1 MKRLTPVFTLLAM
14 LAVVATTAFA
24 APKPKAWSAPT
35 VATTATA
42 VDEDPDM
49 PRGIVAPNMTKTEY
63 MEARSQ
69 ASLLRYS
76 EATVDQVLA
85 GRAAALQQL
94 QRQKGQQAP
103 FVAAGFWTEI
113 GPMPIPN
120 GQTTSIST
128 PVSGR
133 VTSIAVDPTDANI
146 VYVGTAQGGV
156 YRSLDGGVTWVALM
170 DNAQSL
176 AIGALALA
184 PSDRTILYV
193 GTGEMNL
200 SADSFFGVGMYR
212 IDNANTLATLVGP
225 FNPTPTGDVIGAKTF
240 TGRSISKILVDSVD
254 PATIF
259 VSTGSGIGGLG
270 GEAFGASPPITA
282 LRGVYRSTNA
292 TSGAPSFTKL
302 TVTPAVSIAPDVT
315 GNSIITDMVYD
326 PTDPTDNTIVCWA
339 FGSTAANNGG
349 MYRTTTAKGAGTFV
363 QTFVTTVSNARA
375 ALAVTRVAGVT
386 TMITGTGETAAGT
399 SCTTN
404 SGCLRR
410 SLDGGVTWSAKL
422 AGGGGYCGGQC
433 FYDLPVAIS
442 PVDANRILIGGAGN
456 GTCSRVYAL
465 STNGGATFTAAGVG
479 DVGLHADAHAIVFA
493 PSNPS
498 IVYEGNDGGIYRS
511 TDAGATWTSMNTTG
525 FSATQFMSVDVH
537 PIDPNFSIG
546 GTQDNGTNHYRP
558 NATWNRI
565 DFGDG
570 GFAVIDQNAVDN
582 TNVTMYHTY
591 FNQTNAMA
599 YARVT
604 NVASAVDGGWPFY
617 GCGFGGVTPNGMTCP
632 ATACQFYA
640 PMVRGPGN
648 PNTLYFGSDVLYR
661 SANAGVTMTKVS
673 QEPIT
678 SARSI
683 SAIGIAPS
691 NDNVRLVGL
700 NGTFAIWGTVT
711 GASVLTNMTGAGMPL
726 KYIGRIAIDPTNPD
740 IAYVCYGG
748 FNLPAGQHVWK
759 TTNLT
764 SGTPTW
770 VASGT
775 GLADVP
781 VNAFAIDPA
790 QPMRLFAGTDVGV
803 YQSNDGGASWAPWT
817 TGMPVVS
824 VFDMK
829 IQSSAR
835 ILRVATH
842 GRGMF
847 ERLLDAPVATN
858 LALVGAEIV
867 NGRPRMTWFSADG
880 AGESM
885 RLYRRAV
892 PGDLVPAGEL
902 IADGSG
908 MIVFEDK
915 DAIAGRSYE
924 YALGLSTNGIERILG
939 NVWVDVPEVAAFALR
954 AVNDARGGNKLRF
967 VVSIKSATPSRL
979 ELVDITGRRLA
990 EQDLGTLSGG
1000 EHTVEMSA
1008 SVRPGVYWGRLSQDG
1023 KMVTAKVSVV
1033 R

>member
-1 MKRLTPVFTLLAM
+1 MKRLVPMIALFAWLA
-14 LAVVATTAFA
+14 LSVSTVSA
-24 APKPKAWSAPT
+24 APKPRPWAPK
-35 VATTATA
+35 VAAAATP
-42 VDEDPDM
+42 VDDDPDM
-49 PRGIVAPNMTKTEY
+49 PRGMLMDEDKAAFMARRA
-63 MEARSQ
+63 EA
-69 ASLLRYS
+69 ALLRYS
-76 EATVDQVLA
+76 DAPVDQVIA
-85 GRAAALQQL
+85 GRAAAIQQL
-94 QRQKGQQAP
+94 QRQKGTQAP
-103 FVAAGFWTEI
+103 FAAASFWTPI
-113 GPMPIPN
+113 GPAPIPN
-120 GQTTSIST
+120 GQTTLVST

-133 VTSIAVDPTDANI
+133 VTAIAVDPTNENI

-156 YRSLDGGVTWVALM
+156 YRSLNGGTTWVALM
-170 DNAQSL
+170 DNAASL

-184 PSDRTILYV
+184 PSNPSILYV
-193 GTGEMNL
+193 GTGEANF

-212 IDNANTLATLVGP
+212 IDNANTSPTLVGP
-225 FNPTPTGDVIGAKTF
+225 FNPTPTTDIIGAKTF
-240 TGRSISKILVDSVD
+240 TGRAISQILVDAAD

-259 VSTGSGIGGLG
+259 VSTTSGIGGLG
-270 GEAFGASPPITA
+270 AEALGASPPITA

-292 TSGAPSFTKL
+292 TSASPAFSKL
-302 TVTPAVSIAPDVT
+302 TVSSAASIAPDVS
-315 GNSIITDMVYD
+315 GNQNITDMIYD
-326 PTDPTDNTIVCWA
+326 PTDATGNTIVCWA
-339 FGSTAANNGG
+339 LGTTAVNNGG

-386 TMITGTGETAAGT
+386 TMIAGTGETAAGT

-410 SLDGGVTWSAKL
+410 SVDGGVTWSAKL

-433 FYDLPVAIS
+433 FYDLPVAVS
-442 PVDANRILIGGAGN
+442 PVDANVILIGGAGN
-456 GTCSRVYAL
+456 STCSRVYAR
-465 STNGGATFTAAGVG
+465 STNGGATFTPAGG
-479 DVGLHADAHAIVFA
+479 ADVGLHADAHAIAFSR
-493 PSNPS
+493 SNPNV
-498 IVYEGNDGGIYRS
+498 VYEGNDGGIYRS
-511 TDAGATWTSMNTTG
+511 SDAGATWTSINTAG
-525 FSATQFMSVDVH
+525 FNATQFMSVDVH

-546 GTQDNGTNHYRP
+546 GTQDNGTNHYLP

-570 GFAVIDQNAVDN
+570 GYSVIDQNAVDN

-599 YARVT
+599 FARVT
-604 NVASAVDGGWPFY
+604 NTASAADGLWPFF
-617 GCGFGGVTPNGMTCP
+617 GCGFSGVTPNGMTC
-632 ATACQFYA
+632 TASAVQFYA

-661 SANAGVTMTKVS
+661 SANLGTTMTKVS

-678 SARSI
+678 SGRAI

-700 NGTFAIWGTVT
+700 GGTSTIWGTTT

-726 KYIGRIAIDPTNPD
+726 RYIGRIAIDPSDPN

-748 FNLPAGQHVWK
+748 FGLAAGQHVWK
-759 TTNLT
+759 TTNLMT
-764 SGTPTW
+764 GTPTW
-770 VASGT
+770 TASGN
-775 GLADVP
+775 GLPDVP
-781 VNAFAIDPA
+781 VNAMAIDPA
-790 QPMRLFAGTDVGV
+790 QPARLFVGTDVGV
-803 YQSNDGGASWAPWT
+803 YQSTDGGANWAPWT
-817 TGMPVVS
+817 TGMPVVT

-847 ERLLDAPVATN
+847 ERLLDEPVATN

-867 NGRPRMTWFSADG
+867 AGHPRMTWFSADG
-880 AGESM
+880 AGETM
-885 RLYRRAV
+885 RLYRREV
-892 PGDLVPAGEL
+892 PGELVPAGDL
-902 IADGSG
+902 TADGSG
-908 MIVFEDK
+908 MIVFEDVN
-915 DAIAGRSYE
+915 AVAGRSYE
-924 YALGLSTNGIERILG
+924 YAVGIRNGSTERILG
-939 NVWVDVPEVAAFALR
+939 NVWVDVPETAEFALR
-954 AVNDARGGNKLRF
+954 AVNGAQSGSALRF
-967 VVSIKSATPSRL
+967 VVKVASATPARL

-990 EQDLGTLSGG
+990 DRDLGVLGSG

-1008 SVRPGVYWGRLSQDG
+1008 SIRPGVYWGRLSQGG
-1023 KMVTAKVSVV
+1023 KLITAKVAVV

>member
-1 MKRLTPVFTLLAM
+1 MKRLILLIA
-14 LAVVATTAFA
+14 LFAVCAT
-24 APKPKAWSAPT
+24 S
-35 VATTATA
+35 VTTATA
-42 VDEDPDM
+42 ATKPRAWTPPTAAVATPVDDDPDM
-49 PRGIVAPNMTKTEY
+49 PSAISPNMDKAQY
-63 MEARSQ
+63 MELRAQ
-69 ASLLRYS
+69 AALLRYS
-76 EATVDQVLA
+76 EATVDQVIA
-85 GRAAALQQL
+85 GRAAAIQQL
-94 QRQKGQQAP
+94 QRQKGSQAP
-103 FVAAGFWTEI
+103 FIASGFWTEI

-120 GQTTSIST
+120 GQTTTVST

-156 YRSLDGGVTWVALM
+156 YRSLDGGLTWVALM

-212 IDNANTLATLVGP
+212 IDNANTIATLVGP

-240 TGRSISKILVDSVD
+240 TGRSISKILVDPVD
-254 PATIF
+254 AGTIF

-270 GEAFGASPPITA
+270 GEAFGSAPPITS

-292 TSGAPSFTKL
+292 TSASPSFTKL
-302 TVTPAVSIAPDVT
+302 TVTSAASIAPDVT
-315 GNSIITDMVYD
+315 GNLIITDMVYD
-326 PTDPTDNTIVCWA
+326 PTDATGNTIVCWA
-339 FGSTAANNGG
+339 FGSTTALNGG

-386 TMITGTGETAAGT
+386 TMIAGTGETAAGT

-465 STNGGATFTAAGVG
+465 STNAGASFTAAGAG

-493 PSNPS
+493 PSDPS
-498 IVYEGNDGGIYRS
+498 VVYEGNDGGIYRS
-511 TDAGATWTSMNTTG
+511 NDGGATWISRNTAG
-525 FSATQFMSVDVH
+525 FSATQFMSIDVH

-570 GFAVIDQNAVDN
+570 GYSVIDQNAADN

-599 YARVT
+599 FARVT
-604 NVASAVDGGWPFY
+604 NTALAADGLWPFF
-617 GCGFGGVTPNGMTCP
+617 GCGFGGVTPNGMTCT

-661 SANAGVTMTKVS
+661 SANIGTTMTKVS
-673 QEPIT
+673 QDPIT
-678 SARSI
+678 SGRSI

-691 NDNVRLVGL
+691 NDNIRLVGL

-711 GASVLTNMTGAGMPL
+711 GSSVLTNMTGAGMPAR
-726 KYIGRIAIDPTNPD
+726 YVGRIAIDPTNPD

-748 FNLPAGQHVWK
+748 FNIPAGQHVWK

-764 SGTPTW
+764 SGLPTW

-781 VNAFAIDPA
+781 VNAFAIDPV

-803 YQSNDGGASWAPWT
+803 YQSNDGGATWAPWT

-829 IQSSAR
+829 IQASAR
-835 ILRVATH
+835 ILRIATH

-847 ERLLDAPVATN
+847 ERLLDAPVATQ

-867 NGRPRMTWFSADG
+867 GGHPKMTWFSADG
-880 AGESM
+880 AGETM

-892 PGDLVPAGEL
+892 PGELVPAGDL
-902 IADGSG
+902 TADGSG
-908 MIVFEDK
+908 MIVYEDLNA
-915 DAIAGRSYE
+915 DAGRSYE
-924 YALGLSTNGIERILG
+924 YAIGIQQNGVERILG
-939 NVWVDVPEVAAFALR
+939 NVWVDVPETAEFALR
-954 AVNDARGGNKLRF
+954 AINDTQGGNVLRF
-967 VVSIKSATPSRL
+967 VVKVPSATPARL
-979 ELVDITGRRLA
+979 ELVDITGRRMA
-990 EQDLGTLSGG
+990 DRDLGVLGAG
-1000 EHTVEMSA
+1000 EHTVQLNA
-1008 SVRPGVYWGRLSQDG
+1008 SVRPGVYWGRLSNAG
-1023 KMVTAKVSVV
+1023 KMVTAKVAVV

>member
-1 MKRLTPVFTLLAM
+1 MKRLILLIALLAVC
-14 LAVVATTAFA
+14 ATSVTTATA
-24 APKPKAWSAPT
+24 ATKPRAWTPPTSAI
-35 VATTATA
+35 ATA

-49 PRGIVAPNMTKTEY
+49 PTAIAPNMDKAQY
-63 MEARSQ
+63 MELRAQ

-76 EATVDQVLA
+76 EATVDQVIA
-85 GRAAALQQL
+85 GRAAAIQQL
-94 QRQKGQQAP
+94 QRQKGSQAP
-103 FVAAGFWTEI
+103 FIASGFWTEI

-156 YRSLDGGVTWVALM
+156 YRSLDGGLTWVALM

-212 IDNANTLATLVGP
+212 IDNANTIATLVGP

-240 TGRSISKILVDSVD
+240 TGRSISKILVDPVD
-254 PATIF
+254 AGTIF

-270 GEAFGASPPITA
+270 GEAFGSAPPITA

-292 TSGAPSFTKL
+292 TSASPAFTKL
-302 TVTPAVSIAPDVT
+302 TVTAAASIAPDVT
-315 GNSIITDMVYD
+315 GNLIITDMIYD
-326 PTDPTDNTIVCWA
+326 PTDATSNTIVCWA
-339 FGSTAANNGG
+339 FGTTAALNGG

-386 TMITGTGETAAGT
+386 TMIAGTGETAAGT

-410 SLDGGVTWSAKL
+410 SVDGGVTWSAKL

-465 STNGGATFTAAGVG
+465 STNAGVSFTAAGVG

-493 PSNPS
+493 SSDPNV
-498 IVYEGNDGGIYRS
+498 VYEGNDGGIYRS
-511 TDAGATWTSMNTTG
+511 NDGGATWLSRNTAG
-525 FSATQFMSVDVH
+525 FSATQFQSIDVH

-546 GTQDNGTNHYRP
+546 GTQDNGTNHYLP

-570 GFAVIDQNAVDN
+570 GSAVIDQNAVDN

-604 NVASAVDGGWPFY
+604 NTASAADGLWPFF
-617 GCGFGGVTPNGMTCP
+617 GCGFGGATPNGMTCA

-661 SANAGVTMTKVS
+661 SANAGVTMVKVS

-678 SARSI
+678 SGRSI
-683 SAIGIAPS
+683 SAIAIAPS

-700 NGTFAIWGTVT
+700 NGTFAIWGTAT
-711 GASVLTNMTGAGMPL
+711 GSSLLTNMTGAGMPAR
-726 KYIGRIAIDPTNPD
+726 YIGRIAIDPTNPD
-740 IAYVCYGG
+740 VAYVCYGG
-748 FNLPAGQHVWK
+748 FNIPAGQHIWK

-764 SGTPTW
+764 SGLPTW

-781 VNAFAIDPA
+781 VNAFAIDPV

-803 YQSNDGGASWAPWT
+803 YQSNDGGATWAPWT

-829 IQSSAR
+829 IQTSAR

-847 ERLLDAPVATN
+847 ERLLDAPVATQ

-867 NGRPRMTWFSADG
+867 GGHPKMTWFSADG
-880 AGESM
+880 AGETM

-892 PGDLVPAGEL
+892 PGELVPAGEL
-902 IADGSG
+902 TADGSG
-908 MIVFEDK
+908 MIVYEDL

-924 YALGLSTNGIERILG
+924 YAIGITQNGVERMLG
-939 NVWVDVPEVAAFALR
+939 NVWVDVPETAEFALR
-954 AVNDARGGNKLRF
+954 AINDTQGGNVVRF
-967 VVSIKSATPSRL
+967 VVKVPSAASARL
-979 ELVDITGRRLA
+979 ELVDITGRRMA
-990 EQDLGTLSGG
+990 ERDLGVLGAG
-1000 EHTVEMSA
+1000 EHTVQLNA
-1008 SVRPGVYWGRLSQDG
+1008 SVRPGVYWGRLSNAG
-1023 KMVTAKVSVV
+1023 KMVTAKVAVV